1 MSRKKKAVVLLSGGL
16 DSAVC
21 LYWAKRRG
29 CSVEA
34 LTVHYGQ
41 RHVKELD
48 FARRLAKAARVR
60 LHQVKLPLPWL
71 NASSLVGKDK
81 ALPNVSLEKIGKN
94 GIPSTYVPGRNTI
107 FVSLG
112 ISLADAVGAEAVVIG
127 ANALDYSGYPDC
139 RPAFYRAF
147 SEVARRGTRRGA
159 QRRLLRIETPLVR
172 LDKAAIVRLARRL
185 KVPLELTWSCYR
197 GGARPCGRCD
207 SCKLRAKGFLRAGIR
222 DPARGRN
229 SCRS

>member
-1 MSRKKKAVVLLSGGL
+1 MSRKKRAIILLSGGL

-21 LYWAKRRG
+21 LYWAKKRG
-29 CSVEA
+29 YSVEA
-34 LTVHYGQ
+34 LSIHYGQ
-41 RHVKELD
+41 RHAKELD
-48 FARRLAKAARVR
+48 SARRLAKAARVR
-60 LHQVKLPLPWL
+60 LHQVRLPLPWL
-71 NASSLVGKDK
+71 KGSSLVGKNK

-112 ISLADAVGAEAVVIG
+112 VSLADAIGAEAVVIG

-159 QRRLLRIETPLVR
+159 EGRPLRIDTPLVR

-185 KVPLELTWSCYR
+185 KVPLELTWSCYL

-207 SCKLRAKGFLRAGIR
+207 SCKLRAKGFLSAGIR
-222 DPARGRN
+222 DPALGRKA
-229 SCRS
+229 CRS